1 MPSMGVGVY
10 FPASARA
17 SGRAFA
23 GFEDFAGFFA
33 AALFRAADF
42 FAFGRFFMPRTLQPA
57 RASVNAPADAVRR
70 RRAG

>member
-10 FPASARA
+10 FAASALA
-17 SGRAFA
+17 WGGAVFA

-33 AALFRAADF
+33 VPLLRAADF

-57 RASVNAPADAVRR
+57 RVSVNAPADAAARR
-70 RRAG
+70 

>member
-17 SGRAFA
+17 CGRAAFA

-33 AALFRAADF
+33 ATLLRAADF

-57 RASVNAPADAVRR
+57 RASVNAPADAAGRR
-70 RRAG
+70 